1 MKTGERGVFVMIENE
16 ITEFKREY
24 TDNILKTVIA
34 FANTAGGRILI
45 GVDDNGEPIGVEN
58 IDDCYTRVT
67 NAIRDNIS
75 PGCYN
80 VH

>member
-34 FANTAGGRILI
+34 FANTSGGRILI

-58 IDDCYTRVT
+58 IDDCYIALFTG
-67 NAIRDNIS
+67 NAIVCAN
-75 PGCYN
+75 Y
-80 VH
+80 